1 MESRNRTV
9 WIFVVAV
16 LVVACCCV
24 VAAAA
29 GAVGWFANRY
39 AEIGPEPFDLGGPN
53 RERVEQTFEAGSEP
67 TLEIDSFAGEITVRP
82 SEDGTVRVV
91 ATKKASSQSRLDRIE
106 VSMTEQDGRVV
117 IKTRNPNSLQNVSVD
132 LEISAPVGSRVN
144 LDTGAGTVTVRDIGG
159 PVEIHSGAGTV
170 NVRGAQG
177 SARVALGAWQI
188 IYEGAPSGD
197 CRFDTGAGEIILR
210 LPEDPDVRLD
220 LSTGLGAVSVD
231 FGVDG
236 RVSVRSVE
244 GTIGDGSQGT
254 IYARTGVGAISVR
267 HR

>member
-9 WIFVVAV
+9 WIVVIVV

-24 VAAAA
+24 LAAAA

-39 AEIGPEPFDLGGPN
+39 AEIGPEPFDLGGLN
-53 RERVEQTFEAGSEP
+53 RERVEQTFEVGDAPS
-67 TLEIDSFAGEITVRP
+67 LEIDNFAGEITVRP
-82 SEDGTVRVV
+82 SEDGTVHVV

-117 IKTRNPNSLQNVSVD
+117 VKTRNPNLQNVSVG
-132 LEISAPVGSRVN
+132 LEIAAPVGSRVN
-144 LDTGAGTVTVRDIGG
+144 LDTGAGTVDVRDIAG
-159 PVEIHSGAGTV
+159 PIDIHSGAGTV
-170 NVRGAQG
+170 NVRGARG
-177 SARVALGAWQI
+177 SARVALGAGQI
-188 IYEGAPSGD
+188 VYEGAPSGD
-197 CRFDTGAGEIILR
+197 CRFDTGAGEIVLR

-220 LSTGLGAVSVD
+220 LGTGLGGVSVD
-231 FGVDG
+231 FDVDG

-254 IYARTGVGAISVR
+254 IYARTGVGGISVKR
-267 HR
+267 Q

>member
-9 WIFVVAV
+9 WIVVIAV
-16 LVVACCCV
+16 LVIACCCV
-24 VAAAA
+24 LAAAA

-39 AEIGPEPFDLGGPN
+39 AEIGPEPFDLGGLN
-53 RERVEQTFEAGSEP
+53 RERVEQTFEVGDAP
-67 TLEIDSFAGEITVRP
+67 TLQIDNFAGEITVGP

-117 IKTRNPNSLQNVSVD
+117 VKTRNPSLQNVSVD
-132 LEISAPVGSRVN
+132 LEIAAPVGSRVN
-144 LDTGAGTVTVRDIGG
+144 VNTGAGTVCVRDIAG
-159 PVEIHSGAGTV
+159 PIDIHSGAGTV
-170 NVRGAQG
+170 DVRGAQG
-177 SARVALGAWQI
+177 SARVALGAGQI
-188 IYEGAPSGD
+188 VYEGAPSGD

-231 FGVDG
+231 FSVDG

-244 GTIGDGSQGT
+244 GTIGDGSQGM
-254 IYARTGVGAISVR
+254 IYARTGVGGISVR

>member
-9 WIFVVAV
+9 WIVVSAV

-24 VAAAA
+24 LAAAA

-39 AEIGPEPFDLGGPN
+39 AEIGPEPFDLGGLN
-53 RERVEQTFEAGSEP
+53 RDRLEQSFEAGDAP
-67 TLEIDSFAGEITVRP
+67 TLEIDNFAGQITVRP

-91 ATKKASSQSRLDRIE
+91 ATKKASGQSRLDRIE
-106 VSMTEQDGRVV
+106 VSMAERDGRVV
-117 IKTRNPNSLQNVSVD
+117 VKTRNPNRLQNVSVD
-132 LEISAPVGSRVN
+132 LEIAAPVDSRVN
-144 LDTGAGTVTVRDIGG
+144 LAAGAGTVNVRDIAG
-159 PVEIHSGAGTV
+159 PIDVQSGAGTV

-177 SARVALGAWQI
+177 SARVALGAGQI
-188 IYEGAPSGD
+188 VYEGAPSGD

-231 FGVDG
+231 FSVDG

-244 GTIGDGSQGT
+244 GTIGDGSRGT
-254 IYARTGVGAISVR
+254 ISASTGVGAISVKR
-267 HR
+267 R